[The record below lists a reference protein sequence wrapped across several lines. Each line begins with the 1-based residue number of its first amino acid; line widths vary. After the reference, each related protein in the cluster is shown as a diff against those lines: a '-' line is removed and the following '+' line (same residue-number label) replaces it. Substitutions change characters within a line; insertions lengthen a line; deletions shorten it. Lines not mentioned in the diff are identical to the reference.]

1 MAGRK
6 FFVGGNFKMNGT
18 IDSLKAIGTTLNDA
32 KLASSTEVVIA
43 PPTLYLIPLKEHIRP
58 DVAVAAQNAHVA
70 LSGAFTGE
78 ISPAQLADAGIPWV
92 ILGHSE
98 RRALFHEADEVV
110 AKKTAVALG
119 AGLSVIA
126 CIGESLSERE
136 AGTTFEVV
144 ERQLAAIAA
153 EIKPEDWSKVVVAYE
168 PVWAIGTGK
177 VASPEQAQEVHA
189 RVRAWLAKSVS
200 PQVAEATRIIYGGSV
215 TAKNSAE
222 LATQPDIDGFLVG
235 GASLKPEF
243 VDIINAKVSK
253 L

>member
-1 MAGRK
+1 MMPSSPRAL
-6 FFVGGNFKMNGT
+6 V
-18 IDSLKAIGTTLNDA
+18 SLYIPYHHIPACSDPLP
-32 KLASSTEVVIA
+32 EVVIA

-136 AGTTFEVV
+136 AGSTFEVV

-153 EIKPEDWSKVVVAYE
+153 EIKPEDWSYVESPISPPPIHILINERISSKVVVAYE

-177 VASPEQAQEVHA
+177 VASPEQ
-189 RVRAWLAKSVS
+189 VRITNA
-200 PQVAEATRIIYGGSV
+200 PYPCFTRE
-215 TAKNSAE
+215 TENDF
-222 LATQPDIDGFLVG
+222 Q
-235 GASLKPEF
+235 
-243 VDIINAKVSK
+243 
-253 L
+253 